1 MISNKETKKF
11 NYVYII
17 ECSDG
22 TFYTGYTNNLDKR
35 IDTHNK
41 GKGAKYTRCRLPVK
55 LLYYEEYDL
64 KGEALKREYK
74 IKQMTRKQKMKLIG
88 KIK

>member
-1 MISNKETKKF
+1 MKSNEDSRTI

-35 IDTHNK
+35 INTHNK

-55 LLYYEEYDL
+55 LRYYEEYDL
-64 KGEALKREYK
+64 KSEALKREYK
-74 IKQMTRKQKMKLIG
+74 IKQMTRKEKIQLIEG
-88 KIK
+88 

>member
-1 MISNKETKKF
+1 MKSNEYISNI

-35 IDTHNK
+35 INTHNK

-55 LLYYEEYDL
+55 LLYHEEYDL

-74 IKQMTRKQKMKLIG
+74 IKQMTRKQKIKLIEG
-88 KIK
+88 

>member
-1 MISNKETKKF
+1 MIMNKEASTI

-17 ECSDG
+17 ECSDR
-22 TFYTGYTNNLDKR
+22 TLYTGYTNNLDKR
-35 IDTHNK
+35 INTHNK

-74 IKQMTRKQKMKLIG
+74 IKQMTRKQKLKLIEA
-88 KIK
+88 

>member
-1 MISNKETKKF
+1 M

-22 TFYTGYTNNLDKR
+22 TLYTGYTNDLDKR
-35 IDTHNK
+35 INTHNK
-41 GKGAKYTRCRLPVK
+41 GRGAKYTRCRLPVK
-55 LLYYEEYDL
+55 LRYYEEYGS

-74 IKQMTRKQKMKLIG
+74 IKQMTRQQKLKLIE
-88 KIK
+88 K